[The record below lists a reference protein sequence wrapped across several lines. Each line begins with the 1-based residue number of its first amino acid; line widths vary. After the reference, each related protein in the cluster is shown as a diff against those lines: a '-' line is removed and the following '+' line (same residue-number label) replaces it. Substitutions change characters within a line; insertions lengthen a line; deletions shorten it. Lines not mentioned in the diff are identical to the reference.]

1 MKKFDFRYFIGICF
15 FYLASF
21 FPLNAQNFHAADTW
35 KIMENAN
42 TAFDGKEFGE
52 ALKLCETAKQTHIQ
66 SIEADIASLKKSLAP
81 AEVKKA
87 GDSIDRV
94 LAVLEK
100 REETSAISIINSVLL
115 MHPSSYFNNSTASLI
130 DWMQNQKAFPEADF
144 LSGKIYEAEG
154 ETDLAFSFYGKALD
168 AKAFLD
174 VPDER
179 FTIIYHMADIAKNEG
194 NKGTWEKYLLL
205 IPMEDP
211 IFGKPGEESQTLS
224 AMIRI
229 LKSER
234 TVEKFF
240 YSFRHSNFIAL
251 KAYQDLASFYYYDS
265 KGRIDRALPVA
276 VLASCIS
283 VTELSG
289 VLSRNDFNF
298 EYQTLTDL
306 MIRVGKNQ
314 KLVSWAHDKKIWDS
328 FLLVAAILYDD
339 GEKSQAV
346 SLWTILSLYCPDA
359 VIARKALD
367 TLNLHNSIG
376 LNT

>member
-1 MKKFDFRYFIGICF
+1 VKKIDFRYFVVICF
-15 FYLASF
+15 FSVAF
-21 FPLNAQNFHAADTW
+21 AFPLNAQNFHVTETW

-42 TAFDGKEFGE
+42 ISFDGKEFGE

-66 SIEADIASLKKSLAP
+66 VIEADISALKKSLAP
-81 AEVKKA
+81 LEVKKA
-87 GDSIDRV
+87 GDSIDGI
-94 LAVLEK
+94 LTSLKK
-100 REETSAISIINSVLL
+100 RDDAYAISIIDSVLL
-115 MHPSSYFNNSTASLI
+115 IHHEDYFGNSMAALI
-130 DWMQNQKAFPEADF
+130 DWMQTQKAFPESDF

-154 ETDLAFSFYGKALD
+154 EIDLAFSFYGKALD
-168 AKAFLD
+168 SKAFLE

-179 FTIIYHMADIAKNEG
+179 FTVIYRMAEIAKN
-194 NKGTWEKYLLL
+194 KGDKGAWEKYLLL